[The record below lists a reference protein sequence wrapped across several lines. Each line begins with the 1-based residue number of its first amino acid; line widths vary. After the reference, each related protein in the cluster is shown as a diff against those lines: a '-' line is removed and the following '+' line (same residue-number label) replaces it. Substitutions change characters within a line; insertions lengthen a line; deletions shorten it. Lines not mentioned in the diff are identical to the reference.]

1 MNQTISKINCT
12 SENQIKILNISN
24 VTCSVENKKTNVS
37 FNSSA
42 KPEIIHSSSINL
54 TQKFNNTNTSVQIYN
69 LTNSSNYSLRKL
81 EKITPK
87 NTNVKI
93 NPKPNMNF
101 TLNIKENSSVIAMKI
116 NKRIISKLDEKA
128 NQNSEDQ
135 QKADDKLIEKVKKK
149 NEINEEFVQK
159 QKELMSSASNV
170 FMNDSNDFN
179 IYKKIINISL
189 SLIVVGLL
197 MGILLGLILVMYLNS
212 RSSK

>member
-1 MNQTISKINCT
+1 
-12 SENQIKILNISN
+12 
-24 VTCSVENKKTNVS
+24 
-37 FNSSA
+37 
-42 KPEIIHSSSINL
+42 
-54 TQKFNNTNTSVQIYN
+54 
-69 LTNSSNYSLRKL
+69 
-81 EKITPK
+81 
-87 NTNVKI
+87 
-93 NPKPNMNF
+93 MNF